1 MDLSIISGNIG
12 KDAVE
17 KTTQGGKPYIGF
29 SVGVNQSKK
38 NADGTWDNQ
47 VKWVNCACYMKTD
60 VSRLTKG
67 TTVIVHGKPEASIY
81 EGKIQHSMI
90 VNFVEV
96 VAKPKAYAEQT
107 TQSPSTKDD
116 FQGGGDDL
124 PF

>member
-38 NADGTWDNQ
+38 NADGTWENLT
-47 VKWVNCACYMKTD
+47 KWVNCACYQKMD
-60 VSRLTKG
+60 VARLTKG

-81 EGKIQHSMI
+81 DGKI
-90 VNFVEV
+90 
-96 VAKPKAYAEQT
+96 
-107 TQSPSTKDD
+107 
-116 FQGGGDDL
+116 
-124 PF
+124 